1 MKTPLRA
8 RWRYSF
14 DTFMSRGTGSLIL
27 ALAAVTA
34 VLVAV
39 AALVLALVGVPNG
52 DGEVLPLGE
61 ALWQALMRA
70 VDAGALG
77 GDSGWG
83 FRAVMAAVTLGGIF
97 VLSALIGV
105 INSGLEARF
114 DELRK
119 GRSAIVESGHSV
131 ILGWNDDIFAV
142 LGELI
147 EANASRRRA
156 CVAILAPRDK
166 VEMEDELRE
175 RLGDTRTTRIVCRT
189 GDPRDAAD
197 LAIVSVASCR
207 AILILSGENGDAESI
222 KTLLAV
228 TSRPHDS
235 GRYHCVAEILDPKNE
250 TPALIA
256 AKGQARI
263 ILSADIL
270 ARTIAQTCRQS
281 GLSVVYEEFLD
292 FGGSELYFKRLPEL
306 EGMRYLD
313 AVTRFR
319 SSAILGLV
327 DPAGKPVLNP
337 APDTVVAPG
346 WSVLALSE
354 DDDTVIPDGLPRAP
368 AVPAPARP
376 DGGPSIELFSPN
388 SLFVFLEWSY
398 KLPVILKEL
407 NAYVGEGSRAI
418 VVTSRAEEPVEL
430 SAVRGLCGRFASI
443 EYLGADVTDRST
455 LEGLPLAETLHV
467 VVLCND
473 EDFGAA
479 ESDSRAL
486 ITLLHLRD
494 LASRNGHSFS
504 LTCELLDARTRE
516 LAMVAEADDFIVS
529 DRLIGMLLVQVAEN
543 AALHDVFAE
552 LFSPEG
558 VEVYFKP
565 VGDYLEPG
573 AETDGYAVFAA
584 AAARGQ
590 SALGW
595 RIEAARSDASRSFG
609 VVLNPDKAAR
619 VRFEAGDR
627 LIVLAGE

>member
-1 MKTPLRA
+1 MKTTLRA

-14 DTFMSRGTGSLIL
+14 DTFMSRGTGSLIV
-27 ALAAVTA
+27 ALAAATF
-34 VLVAV
+34 VLVVLAG
-39 AALVLALVGVPNG
+39 LVLAVVGVPDG
-52 DGEVLPLGE
+52 DGRVLPLGE

-83 FRAVMAAVTLGGIF
+83 FRLVMAAVTLGGIF

-119 GRSAIVESGHSV
+119 GRSAIVESGHTV
-131 ILGWNDDIFAV
+131 ILGWNDDVFAV

-147 EANASRRRA
+147 QANASRGRA

-175 RLGDTRTTRIVCRT
+175 RLPDRLGTRIVCRT
-189 GDPRDAAD
+189 GDPRDSAD
-197 LAIVSVASCR
+197 LAIVSAATSR
-207 AILILSGENGDAESI
+207 AVMVLSGEGGDAEVI
-222 KTLLAV
+222 KSLLAV
-228 TSRPHDS
+228 TARPHES
-235 GRYHCVAEILDPKNE
+235 GRYHCVAEILDGKNE
-250 TPALIA
+250 KPALIA
-256 AKGQARI
+256 SKGQAKI
-263 ILSADIL
+263 VLSADML

-281 GLSVVYEEFLD
+281 GLSAVYEEFLD
-292 FGGSELYFKRLPEL
+292 FGGSELYFQRLPAL
-306 EGMRYLD
+306 TGVRYLD

-319 SSAILGLV
+319 TSAILGLV
-327 DPAGKPVLNP
+327 DPDGKPRLNP
-337 APDTVVAPG
+337 APDTVIGEG
-346 WSVLALSE
+346 WSVIALSE
-354 DDDTVIPDGLPRAP
+354 DDDTVVPDGLARAP
-368 AVPAPARP
+368 AAVAS
-376 DGGPSIELFSPN
+376 GPVGKAAQLFSPR

-418 VVTSRAEEPVEL
+418 VVSSREREPVEL
-430 SAVRGLCGRFASI
+430 SAARGLCGRFASI
-443 EYLGADVTDRST
+443 EYLSADATDRDT
-455 LEGLPLAETLHV
+455 LEGLPLEDALHV

-479 ESDSRAL
+479 EADSRAL

-494 LASRNGHSFS
+494 LASVRGYGFS

-543 AALHDVFAE
+543 AALHDVFSE

-558 VEVYFKP
+558 SEVYFMP
-565 VGDYLEPG
+565 IEDYVPAG
-573 AETDGYAVFAA
+573 ADTDGYAVFAA
-584 AAARGQ
+584 AAARGH

-595 RIEAARSDASRSFG
+595 RIASARRDGSSSYG
-609 VVLNPDKAAR
+609 VVLNPDKAAA
-619 VRFEAGDR
+619 VRFAPGDR
-627 LIVLAGE
+627 LIVLAGA